1 MPPLYGFLTCMYGLS
16 GIEEAPWNPA
26 RQTPYSR
33 PPGPTPNNPDT
44 PYNLTHRHLR
54 AGGDHPGPRH
64 RTHPNHSSAPAG
76 TSTTPT
82 GAEHCP
88 PTTGGTARARP
99 SPARPAPPPAPR
111 TPLPTPTRPG
121 PQDPELVMPR
131 TRTKRRRAAT
141 RAGRRVRL
149 PRPPQGE
156 SPTMTVT
163 VPAIDKNLDAACASV
178 ASEIARTDSK
188 ASLFSE
194 LLGSRGGRWRSFIR
208 TRRVAVSHE
217 IRWSLSGRKWLGPAQ
232 CFADTVRHS
241 ARRKVRIAGWSS
253 PRVVE

>member
-54 AGGDHPGPRH
+54 AGG
-64 RTHPNHSSAPAG
+64 
-76 TSTTPT
+76 
-82 GAEHCP
+82 
-88 PTTGGTARARP
+88 RP
-99 SPARPAPPPAPR
+99 
-111 TPLPTPTRPG
+111 
-121 PQDPELVMPR
+121 
-131 TRTKRRRAAT
+131 
-141 RAGRRVRL
+141 